1 MKLMNKKLYQYSIII
16 LGFILIIVLIWF
28 RFIRQRLPKDI
39 PFHLTEYGC
48 IILIYICCIYL
59 FILMLLITEFKTKN
73 DKLNLLMEYIYK
85 PLKVLDES
93 IKMHPQINYYYYK
106 AIDYCITI
114 NSKIYYTY
122 IYCSFNILPRVI
134 LVTVLS
140 IDIFY
145 FIKIAYLYKIILLGI
160 LPLLYKYMIY
170 NFKYAKEQYILK
182 LESITEKIM
191 TDYNEDPN
199 DTSWS
204 FLDVRDFID
213 IQTASIFYHD
223 HKYRS
228 NPIPTT
234 DYFKKVRHITEI
246 EQKQAEHYRLSA
258 IIIPISLH
266 LEEFDL
272 RHNYNNKIKYIKIS
286 LANRK

>member
-1 MKLMNKKLYQYSIII
+1 
-16 LGFILIIVLIWF
+16 
-28 RFIRQRLPKDI
+28 
-39 PFHLTEYGC
+39 
-48 IILIYICCIYL
+48 
-59 FILMLLITEFKTKN
+59 
-73 DKLNLLMEYIYK
+73 
-85 PLKVLDES
+85 
-93 IKMHPQINYYYYK
+93 
-106 AIDYCITI
+106 
-114 NSKIYYTY
+114 
-122 IYCSFNILPRVI
+122 
-134 LVTVLS
+134 
-140 IDIFY
+140 
-145 FIKIAYLYKIILLGI
+145 
-160 LPLLYKYMIY
+160 
-170 NFKYAKEQYILK
+170 
-182 LESITEKIM
+182 M

-246 EQKQAEHYRLSA
+246 EQKQAEHYRLLA

-266 LEEFDL
+266 LKEFDL